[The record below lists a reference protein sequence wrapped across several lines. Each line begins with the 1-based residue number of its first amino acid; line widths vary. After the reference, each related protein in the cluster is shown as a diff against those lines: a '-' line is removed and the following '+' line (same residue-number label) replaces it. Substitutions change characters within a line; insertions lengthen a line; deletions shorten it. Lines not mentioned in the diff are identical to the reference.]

1 MNIQIHQSNVQ
12 SEYACGEV
20 NSYSGCVLLRLLI
33 GKSSGSGST
42 PTQTRP
48 DQTGRVNRPTGKG
61 TRKRSTA
68 RPAASPADTTSRTRL
83 SRSAAYFVW
92 DAAAEGR
99 AKAAA
104 AFQARWALQRWGLWN
119 YLTPE
124 RTYRTP
130 NYIIMSGGG
139 EARSTK

>member
-1 MNIQIHQSNVQ
+1 M
-12 SEYACGEV
+12 CRV
-20 NSYSGCVLLRLLI
+20 NMHAARLTRTQDASFFDCWL
-33 GKSSGSGST
+33 GS
-42 PTQTRP
+42 PPARAPRPHRP

-68 RPAASPADTTSRTRL
+68 RPAASPADTASRTRL
-83 SRSAAYFVW
+83 SRSAAYFAW

-119 YLTPE
+119 YLKLE
-124 RTYRTP
+124 HTYRTP
-130 NYIIMSGGG
+130 NCIIMSGGG